1 MDCKKALEEAGGD
14 IEKAVDLLRK
24 KGAAQAD
31 KRAGR
36 EAAQGL
42 IVSYVHHNGR
52 VGVLVE
58 LNCETDFV
66 ANTDEFKQLAK
77 DLTHQIAS
85 TAPIAVRREDI
96 PADVIAK
103 EREIYR
109 AQVAEEK
116 KPDHIKEKIV
126 EGRLNSFYEERALL
140 EQKFVRDGSKTIGDM
155 VKEVAAKT
163 GENVRVRRFVRLQ
176 LSGAWVGA
184 PRHYPRAPLPTSRR
198 ALPRGRD
205 ARTDFGAP
213 D

>member
-1 MDCKKALEEAGGD
+1 MATVKEIPAKLVAELRARTGAGIMDCKKALEEAGGD

-155 VKEVAAKT
+155 VKEIAAKT
-163 GENVRVRRFVRLQ
+163 GENVQVRRFVRFQ
-176 LSGAWVGA
+176 LGGA
-184 PRHYPRAPLPTSRR
+184 
-198 ALPRGRD
+198 
-205 ARTDFGAP
+205 
-213 D
+213 